1 MPQLSPLRDDEL
13 IYIAIRNPNFMNAVS
28 GNIAPN
34 AFYMRD
40 RDFEGEPPYGLSA
53 TVLDHCP
60 TVEEIKEITG
70 LRSKVC
76 GVDTL
81 SVGAIW
87 APGLEVV
94 RTSMTKA
101 LIVGMPHLRTITITK
116 QQKSATC
123 WLIGLSKPVSVAHVK
138 RDVYVRNEQ
147 R

>member
-81 SVGAIW
+81 SVGAIR
-87 APGLEVV
+87 ALGLEVV

-101 LIVGMPHLRTITITK
+101 LIVGMPHPANDNDYETAEKRNLLANR
-116 QQKSATC
+116 
-123 WLIGLSKPVSVAHVK
+123 LVK
-138 RDVYVRNEQ
+138 TSQ
-147 R
+147 RGTR